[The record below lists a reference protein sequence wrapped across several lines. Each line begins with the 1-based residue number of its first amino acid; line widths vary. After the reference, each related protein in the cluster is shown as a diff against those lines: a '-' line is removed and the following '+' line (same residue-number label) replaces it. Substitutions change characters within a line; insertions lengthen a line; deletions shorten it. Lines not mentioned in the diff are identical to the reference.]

1 VNRHAALAIIFLL
14 SVIAVTALL
23 MRPGGDRRAVRPL
36 TVLIGLL
43 IAQAALGITQY
54 NLELP
59 AELVWL
65 HVLLAT
71 IVWLTM
77 LWSVGRAG
85 RIAARPEKGAVQL
98 DQSPVRR

>member
-1 VNRHAALAIIFLL
+1 
-14 SVIAVTALL
+14 

-36 TVLIGLL
+36 TVLIVLL
-43 IAQAALGITQY
+43 ITQAALGITQC
-54 NLELP
+54 NLARP

-85 RIAARPEKGAVQL
+85 RIAAR
-98 DQSPVRR
+98 

>member
-1 VNRHAALAIIFLL
+1 
-14 SVIAVTALL
+14 VTLLL

-43 IAQAALGITQY
+43 ITQAALGITQY

>member
-1 VNRHAALAIIFLL
+1 ML
-14 SVIAVTALL
+14 S
-23 MRPGGDRRAVRPL
+23 L

-43 IAQAALGITQY
+43 IAQATLGIAQY
-54 NLELP
+54 NLAVP

-65 HVLLAT
+65 HVMLAT

-85 RIAARPEKGAVQL
+85 RLAAR
-98 DQSPVRR
+98 

>member
-1 VNRHAALAIIFLL
+1 VTRHAALAIVFLL

-43 IAQAALGITQY
+43 ITQAALGITQY

-85 RIAARPEKGAVQL
+85 RIAAR
-98 DQSPVRR
+98 

>member
-1 VNRHAALAIIFLL
+1 
-14 SVIAVTALL
+14 

-43 IAQAALGITQY
+43 IAQAALGIAQY
-54 NLELP
+54 NLAVP

-65 HVLLAT
+65 HVLMAT

-85 RIAARPEKGAVQL
+85 WLASRTA
-98 DQSPVRR
+98 